1 MRFSK
6 GLFFYA
12 RVSLAFLVLC
22 MSSLTAL
29 GINTTEYRLPN
40 GLKILVRE
48 DHRSPV
54 VLSSIW
60 YKVGGSYE
68 HDGMTGLSHMLEHMM
83 FTGTKQF
90 GPGVI
95 DRLISQ
101 NGGVQNATTDNDYT
115 VYYQQLTSDKLAL
128 SFQIE
133 SDRMKNLILAA
144 PRFAREKKVVMEERR
159 QRVDDNPQARTWERF
174 NAAAHVNNPYHHMT
188 VGWMND
194 IQNLTLD
201 NLKDWYQDWYKP
213 NNATLIVVG
222 DVQPAAVFELAKKY
236 FGPLSSSALPIVK
249 PRKEIEPLGLRTVI
263 VNGAAKLPWLV
274 MGYNVPALGTLLPD
288 QQWKAYALYV
298 AAFIL
303 GGENSDSS
311 RFSRDLIRG
320 KEITVD
326 ASAQYEPYRK
336 YDDLFVMMGTPAPGH
351 QITELQ
357 QALQAQVDRLKT
369 TLVSD
374 DELNRV
380 KTQIVAANIYEKDS
394 LMNQAFDLGSPEVI
408 GLTWKTADDFVKN
421 IQTVTPLQI
430 KAVAAEYLLPNR
442 LTVGYLCPAK
452 T

>member
-6 GLFFYA
+6 GLLFYTCA
-12 RVSLAFLVLC
+12 PFIFLALC
-22 MSSLTAL
+22 VSSLTAL

-201 NLKDWYQDWYKP
+201 NLKNWYQSWYKP
-213 NNATLIVVG
+213 NNATLIIVG

-236 FGPLSSSALPIVK
+236 FGPLSSSVLPIVK

-274 MGYNVPALGTLLPD
+274 MGYNVPALATLPD
-288 QQWKAYALYV
+288 EKWKAYALYV
-298 AAFIL
+298 AAFLL

-311 RFSRDLIRG
+311 RFARDLIRG
-320 KEITVD
+320 KEIAVD

-336 YDDLFVMMGTPAPGH
+336 YDDLFVLMGTPAPGH
-351 QITELQ
+351 QTTELQ
-357 QALQAQVDRLKT
+357 QAIQAQIDQLKT
-369 TLVSD
+369 TLVSE

-421 IQTVTPLQI
+421 IQAVTPQQI

-442 LTVGYLCPAK
+442 LTVGYLYPAK